1 MLTSAQEGRIIHHI
15 GRQRCRHHRGC
26 TMLIKKENSFFTGI
40 VNAIMLVVPMWAV
53 IALIVYIIAT
63 RFEII
68 AKFSLTVG

>member
-1 MLTSAQEGRIIHHI
+1 
-15 GRQRCRHHRGC
+15 
-26 TMLIKKENSFFTGI
+26 MLIKKENSFFTGI